1 MAERTIDLASRDG
14 FAIPQEEAVA
24 DGAITP
30 GMLLALQSTGK
41 LKANATAAK
50 KMRCVIAV
58 ENELF
63 SGVIATAYASGDHV
77 FAKTFPPGAP
87 FYGFLDA
94 GETAVKG
101 TLLVPS
107 TGGSFKAKT
116 AGVDDMHVMAEAQEA
131 VDLATSTSTG
141 RIILKAI

>member
-14 FAIPQEEAVA
+14 FTIPQEEAIA

-50 KMRCVIAV
+50 KIRCVVAV

-63 SGVIATAYASGDHV
+63 SKVIADAYADGDRV

-94 GETAVKG
+94 GETTSKG
-101 TLLVPS
+101 SKLVPS
-107 TGGSFKAKT
+107 TGGTFKVAST
-116 AGVDDMHVMAEAQEA
+116 GVDDFHVMAEAQEA